1 MAELLGQ
8 HRYQLDDKGRIA
20 LPSKFREAFTDGVY
34 ITLGQG
40 DYLWAFPVEE
50 FSRRAA
56 EFRAR
61 PLDDPDAQAYLR
73 FFFGSAEQVG
83 MDRQGRLLVPQKL
96 RAQVGIERE
105 AVVMGLF
112 DRLEIWPSRQ
122 WDQYE
127 EKHVGAYRAGKLGPS
142 GR

>member
-1 MAELLGQ
+1 MAVVAASSHAVPVREFADGALDSRTHGISLLPG
-8 HRYQLDDKGRIA
+8 GA
-20 LPSKFREAFTDGVY
+20 LLFGSGPH
-34 ITLGQG
+34 LQ
-40 DYLWAFPVEE
+40 VEE

-56 EFRAR
+56 EFRSR

-96 RAQVGIERE
+96 RAQVGIDRE